1 MNENTDLGEDDITKA
16 SPEKVAAA
24 VKVVKDAP
32 LPAELDSGMHKVSI
46 IVQLAKFETLKK
58 ALNDIGV
65 TGMTVTQVM
74 GCGLQKAAARSTA
87 APRLT
92 PRSCRRSRS
101 RSS

>member
-1 MNENTDLGEDDITKA
+1 VNENTDLGEDDFTKA

-74 GCGLQKAAARSTA
+74 GCGLQKGQR
-87 APRLT
+87 
-92 PRSCRRSRS
+92 
-101 RSS
+101 